1 MKDETKV
8 QNEICLGKGNKIRLW
23 KLEKK
28 IVTCKMNEKKKAES
42 ENSCFK
48 MTVTYKYFLKS
59 CVNIQMYAQQ
69 CEITNYK

>member
-28 IVTCKMNEKKKAES
+28 IVTCKMNEKKKQ
-42 ENSCFK
+42 NQK
-48 MTVTYKYFLKS
+48 TVASK
-59 CVNIQMYAQQ
+59 
-69 CEITNYK
+69 